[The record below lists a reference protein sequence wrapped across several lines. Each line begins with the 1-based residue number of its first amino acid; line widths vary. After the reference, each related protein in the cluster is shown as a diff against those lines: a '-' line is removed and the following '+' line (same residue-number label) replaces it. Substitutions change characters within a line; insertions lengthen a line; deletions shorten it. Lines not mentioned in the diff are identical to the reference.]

1 MPEIDSSKYLV
12 SAGWNDVPHLDEKT
26 KAELMRATPPH
37 LRKARAE
44 GIPSL
49 GAGAIYP
56 IEEDDILVNDF
67 QLPRHF
73 LRGYALDVGWNRTAA
88 LWGALDRQSDVIYL
102 YREYYRGQ
110 AEPAVHAQAIRARG
124 EWMTGCIDPASRGR
138 TQNDGTQMVQL
149 YKRANLNLIYAN
161 NEVEAGIQDVWERL
175 STGRIK
181 VFRSLQAFMAEYR
194 IYRRDENGKIVKKND
209 HLMDTMRYL
218 INTPAVFQ
226 RMPAPADFN
235 DQRLAIQAGTAYDP
249 VMGY

>member
-1 MPEIDSSKYLV
+1 VPEISPSKYLV
-12 SAGWNDVPHLDEKT
+12 TAGWNDVPHLDEKT
-26 KAELMRATPPH
+26 KRELLAATPPH

-44 GIPSL
+44 GAPSL

-88 LWGALDRQSDVIYL
+88 LHGALDRENDILYL

-110 AEPAVHAQAIRARG
+110 AEPAVHAQAIKARG
-124 EWMTGCIDPASRGR
+124 AWMTGCIDPASRGR
-138 TQNDGTQMVQL
+138 TQNDGQQMVEL
-149 YKRANLNLIYAN
+149 YKRAELNLIYAN
-161 NEVEAGIQDVWERL
+161 NEVEAGIQEVWERL

-194 IYRRDENGKIVKKND
+194 IYRRDDKGKIVKKND
-209 HLMDTMRYL
+209 HLMDCMRYL
-218 INTPAVFQ
+218 VNTPAVFQ
-226 RMPAPADFN
+226 RMPVPADFAAS
-235 DQRLAIQAGTAYDP
+235 RMAAAAAAPLDP